1 MLAKMQRRVHSHR
14 PVSILLGNW
23 ENHGARVRGGDSVS
37 GEQKSSQANVHPQ
50 SDGKPFVLVV
60 DDDSLVRS
68 LTSRILEA
76 SGFSTMGAEDGVAA
90 RDLINTG
97 ITPDLVLT
105 DVKMPRMN
113 GAELGRLLGQLRPGL
128 PVVYMSGFASDSTD
142 LLSPDILQNCFI
154 EKPFSP
160 VDLVAIVVRCLKTPK
175 TSDAG

>member
-1 MLAKMQRRVHSHR
+1 
-14 PVSILLGNW
+14 
-23 ENHGARVRGGDSVS
+23 VS

-50 SDGKPFVLVV
+50 TDAKPLVLVV

-76 SGFSTMGAEDGVAA
+76 SGFSTMSAEDGVAA

-105 DVKMPRMN
+105 DIKMPHMD
-113 GAELGRLLGQLRPGL
+113 GAALGRILGQLRPGL
-128 PVVYMSGFASDSTD
+128 PVVYMSGFASESTD
-142 LLSPDILQNCFI
+142 LLSPDILQNCYI

-160 VDLVAIVVRCLKTPK
+160 VDLVAVVMRCMKTPK
-175 TSDAG
+175 TSVAG

>member
-1 MLAKMQRRVHSHR
+1 M
-14 PVSILLGNW
+14 
-23 ENHGARVRGGDSVS
+23 S